1 MSSNNLKD
9 KKVYYLLNQMMSII
23 IQSTNDIPNVVFKEY
38 LNHKEH
44 KSQKQIY
51 NLFADTFLSLSA
63 FCKLIFDHSWSQAA
77 IILRTAIEQVSK
89 LYILAYFPNSRK
101 SFIDLYIEYGK
112 FLLLNENEKENYL
125 KTNSIKKNRF
135 NEYFSYS
142 WISGFTKD
150 KKYGRDQLLKL
161 ANLDEFKVD
170 IKETLNLFVHGRISI
185 FEFYNSKEK
194 WGLMDRYGR
203 RIILMAC
210 KLFDFLCCSFCN
222 YIGDSFFKLPFY
234 QILLN
239 FKGIYLCVIKNKID

>member
-23 IQSTNDIPNVVFKEY
+23 VQSTKDIPNVVFKEY

-63 FCKLIFDHSWSQAA
+63 FCKLIFDHSW
-77 IILRTAIEQVSK
+77 
-89 LYILAYFPNSRK
+89 
-101 SFIDLYIEYGK
+101 GK
-112 FLLLNENEKENYL
+112 FLLLNENNKENYL
-125 KTNSIKKNRF
+125 KTNSIKKNIF

-185 FEFYNSKEK
+185 FQFYNSKEK